1 VSLFRKR
8 INGTY
13 LLDKREFNSRLKKML
28 GFSPGNLDLYEIA
41 FIHRSATFTLPS
53 GKKVNNERL
62 EYLGDA
68 VLDAILSDYLFEK
81 FPDANEGFLTKIRS
95 RIVNRDVLNELS
107 VSMGINKILIS
118 KINSSHLTKNL
129 YGDAFE
135 ALIGAVFLDKGFKK
149 TKKVFIKNVLN
160 KYLDLDLIVKTDTDY
175 KSLVF
180 EWVQKHKSNLIFTY
194 NEEYDF
200 NLKKSVFS
208 TVLFIDKKEFGEG
221 HGSSKK
227 EAEQEAACLA
237 WISCLAMLLSSSL
250 ESNRQTMSPFST
262 RLSREPR
269 VFLASKAPISCM
281 ADLSKLDCKLA

>member
-1 VSLFRKR
+1 VSLFLRR

-13 LLDKREFNSRLKKML
+13 LLDKREFSSRLKKIL
-28 GFSPGNLDLYEIA
+28 GFSPGNLELYEVA
-41 FIHRSATFTLPS
+41 FIHRSATFILPN

-81 FPDANEGFLTKIRS
+81 FPEANEGFLTKIRS
-95 RIVNRDVLNELS
+95 RIVNRDVLNQLA

-118 KINSSHLTKNL
+118 KVNSSHLTKNL

-135 ALIGAVFLDKGFKK
+135 ALIGTVFLDKGFKK
-149 TKKVFIKNVLN
+149 TKKLFIKNVLN
-160 KYLDLDLIVKTDTDY
+160 KYLDLDLIIKTDSDY

-194 NEEYDF
+194 KEEYDF
-200 NLKKSVFS
+200 DMKKSVFS
-208 TVLFIDKKEFGEG
+208 TTLFIDKQEFGEG

-227 EAEQEAACLA
+227 EAEQEAASRA
-237 WISCLAMLLSSSL
+237 WKRLKDNYSS
-250 ESNRQTMSPFST
+250 
-262 RLSREPR
+262 
-269 VFLASKAPISCM
+269 
-281 ADLSKLDCKLA
+281 

>member
-13 LLDKREFNSRLKKML
+13 ILEKREFGSRLKKIL
-28 GFSPGNLDLYEIA
+28 GFNPGNLKLYEIA
-41 FIHRSATFTLPS
+41 FIHRSASFTLPD

-81 FPDANEGFLTKIRS
+81 FPDATEGFMTKIRS
-95 RIVNRDVLNELS
+95 RIVNRDILNQLA

-118 KINSSHLTKNL
+118 NISSVQPTKSL
-129 YGDAFE
+129 YGDALE
-135 ALIGAVFLDKGFKK
+135 ALIGSVFLDKGFKK
-149 TKKVFIKNVLN
+149 TKKLFIRNVLN
-160 KYLDLDLIVKTDTDY
+160 KYLDLYLIINTDTDY

-208 TVLFIDKKEFGEG
+208 TTLIIDKTELGEG

-227 EAEQEAACLA
+227 EAEQEAASQA
-237 WISCLAMLLSSSL
+237 WK
-250 ESNRQTMSPFST
+250 
-262 RLSREPR
+262 RLRDNIDS
-269 VFLASKAPISCM
+269 A
-281 ADLSKLDCKLA
+281 

>member
-13 LLDKREFNSRLKKML
+13 LLDKREFSSRLRKIL
-28 GFSPGNLDLYEIA
+28 GFRPGNLRLYEIA
-41 FIHRSATFTLPS
+41 FIHRSASFTLPD

-68 VLDAILSDYLFEK
+68 VLDAILSDFLFEK

-95 RIVNRDVLNELS
+95 RIVNRDVLNQLA
-107 VSMGINKILIS
+107 VSMGINKILVS
-118 KINSSHLTKNL
+118 NVSSAHPTKNL

-135 ALIGAVFLDKGFKK
+135 ALIGVVFIDKGFKK
-149 TKKVFIKNVLN
+149 TKKLFLKNVLN
-160 KYLDLDLIVKTDTDY
+160 KYLNLNEIVNTDTDY

-208 TVLFIDKKEFGEG
+208 TILIIDKKEFGEG

-227 EAEQEAACLA
+227 EAEQEASCQAWKRLKDNYLA
-237 WISCLAMLLSSSL
+237 
-250 ESNRQTMSPFST
+250 
-262 RLSREPR
+262 
-269 VFLASKAPISCM
+269 
-281 ADLSKLDCKLA
+281 

>member
-1 VSLFRKR
+1 MSLFRRR
-8 INGTY
+8 INSTF
-13 LLDKREFNSRLKKML
+13 LQNEREFASRLKKIL
-28 GFSPGNLDLYEIA
+28 GFRPGNLKLYEIA
-41 FIHRSATFTLPS
+41 FIHRSATITLPD

-95 RIVNRDVLNELS
+95 RIVNRDVLNHLAI
-107 VSMGINKILIS
+107 SMGINKILIS
-118 KINSSHLTKNL
+118 KVNSSHLTKNL

-135 ALIGAVFLDKGFKK
+135 ALIGSVFLDKGFKK

-160 KYLDLDLIVKTDTDY
+160 KYLNLSLIVKTDSDY

-180 EWVQKHKSNLIFTY
+180 EWVQKHKSNLVFTY

-208 TVLFIDKKEFGEG
+208 TILIIDKHEFGEG

-227 EAEQEAACLA
+227 EAEQEAASQA
-237 WISCLAMLLSSSL
+237 WKRLKDKISS
-250 ESNRQTMSPFST
+250 
-262 RLSREPR
+262 
-269 VFLASKAPISCM
+269 
-281 ADLSKLDCKLA
+281 

>member
-1 VSLFRKR
+1 MSLFRKR

-13 LLDKREFNSRLKKML
+13 LLDKREFSSRLKKIL
-28 GFSPGNLDLYEIA
+28 GFSPGNLELYEVA
-41 FIHRSATFTLPS
+41 FIHRSATFILPN

-81 FPDANEGFLTKIRS
+81 FPEANEGFLTKIRS
-95 RIVNRDVLNELS
+95 RIVNRDVLNQLA

-118 KINSSHLTKNL
+118 KVNSSHLTKNL

-135 ALIGAVFLDKGFKK
+135 ALIGTVFLDKGFKK
-149 TKKVFIKNVLN
+149 TKKLFIKNVLN
-160 KYLDLDLIVKTDTDY
+160 KYLDLDLIIKTDSDY

-194 NEEYDF
+194 KEEYDF
-200 NLKKSVFS
+200 DMKKSVFS
-208 TVLFIDKKEFGEG
+208 TTLFIDKQEFGEG

-227 EAEQEAACLA
+227 EAEQEAASRA
-237 WISCLAMLLSSSL
+237 WKRLKDNYSS
-250 ESNRQTMSPFST
+250 
-262 RLSREPR
+262 
-269 VFLASKAPISCM
+269 
-281 ADLSKLDCKLA
+281 